1 MRNRIDVLSDIYN
14 KLYDWGWPIG
24 FFSFIGILV
33 ATGITHNQNIFII
46 GSIALTVF
54 YVFMFGYMWL
64 YPFDYLGE
72 RFNLWIHSF
81 SKYKLSEN
89 EVKLWDNIMNK
100 ADKGY
105 IEWLSQTQGD
115 DICGPWIKDYTEEEG
130 KLIDKIHEYFYGE
143 HWYITMPI
151 SASQCYYQMFYAI
164 KDKIKL

>member
-1 MRNRIDVLSDIYN
+1 MRNRIDILFDIYN

-24 FFSFIGILV
+24 FFVFIGILV

-54 YVFMFGYMWL
+54 YVFIFGYMWL
-64 YPFDYLGE
+64 YPFEHLGE

-81 SKYKLSEN
+81 NKYKLSEN

-105 IEWLSQTQGD
+105 IEWCVQTQGD
-115 DICGPWIKDYTEEEG
+115 DMCGPWIKDYTEEEG

-143 HWYITMPI
+143 HWYIVMPI
-151 SASQCYYQMFYAI
+151 SASQCYYQMFYDI
-164 KDKIKL
+164 KDKIK